1 MALRISYGIGGLAA
15 GIGLVLGA
23 GTALAQPTRG
33 TTGGSFGPPGTP
45 HTLQDALGA
54 AYSYNPSLQS
64 ERATLRATDEGV
76 PQALAGWRPTV
87 VLGANAGYACGNIT
101 ELSTFAGHETLP
113 NERITATGTATVT
126 QPLYRG
132 GRTRATTNQAKN
144 TDYAGRAT
152 LIATEEQVLSD
163 TVNAYV
169 GVIEAAQLLQLNISN
184 EQVLRQQLRAAN
196 DRFRVG
202 EITRTDVA
210 QAEAALAGAIAQRET
225 AEGNLQIANAT
236 YLRQVGFAPTN
247 LTNPQ
252 PLRATVRNEV
262 EAGKV
267 AASNNPNVIAAL
279 FNLAAAKDAI
289 SVAWSALMPTV
300 SLQGQAFREDNVQ
313 TSHTRF
319 TGETVT
325 AVLSVPL
332 YQGGSEYS
340 AVRQARQTE
349 QARRKTLDDTRR
361 LAVEQAVSAWETLVA
376 DRATIASTR
385 AQITANEVALEG
397 VEREALVGSRT
408 TLDVLNAEQL
418 LLTSRVTLVQNL
430 ASLVTASYTLASAT
444 GRLTARDL
452 ALHVPLYDDTA
463 YFRAVRD
470 RLWGTGDYA
479 TDQPGR

>member
-1 MALRISYGIGGLAA
+1 MALRIGIALGTGLALA
-15 GIGLVLGA
+15 A
-23 GTALAQPTRG
+23 GTALAQPR
-33 TTGGSFGPPGTP
+33 GGSNGPPGTP
-45 HTLQDALGA
+45 HTLQAALGA

-64 ERATLRATDEGV
+64 QRATLRATDEGV

-87 VLGANAGYACGNIT
+87 VLGANAGYAYGNIT
-101 ELSTFAGHETLP
+101 QP
-113 NERITATGTATVT
+113 NSFTGGRQTQPNNRLIFSSTATVT

-132 GRTRATTNQAKN
+132 GRTRASTNQAKN
-144 TDYAGRAT
+144 ADYAGRAT
-152 LIATEEQVLSD
+152 LIAAEEQVFSD
-163 TVNAYV
+163 TVSAYV
-169 GVIEAAQLLQLNISN
+169 GVIQANQLLQLNISN

-225 AEGNLQIANAT
+225 AEGNLRTAQAT
-236 YLRQVGFAPTN
+236 YVQKVGFPPDN
-247 LTNPQ
+247 LTDPQ
-252 PLRATVRNEV
+252 PLRVPIKTEQ
-262 EAGKV
+262 EAAQI
-267 AASNNPNVIAAL
+267 AAANNPNVIAAL
-279 FNLAAAKDAI
+279 FNDAAAKDAI
-289 SVAWSALMPTV
+289 DVAWSALMPTV
-300 SLQGQAFREDNVQ
+300 SLQGQAFRQDNTQ
-313 TSHTRF
+313 INHTRS

-361 LAVEQAVSAWETLVA
+361 TAVQSAVSAWETLVA
-376 DRATIASTR
+376 ARATIASTR
-385 AQITANEVALEG
+385 AQIKANEVALEG

-408 TLDVLNAEQL
+408 TLDVLNAEQA

-430 ASLVTASYTLASAT
+430 ASLVTASYSLAAAA

-452 ALHVPLYDDTA
+452 SLNVPLYDETA

-479 TDQPGR
+479 TSQPGR